1 MKVLYM
7 SHRYHTNQ
15 TAIVKGWIENGHEVR
30 FLSQY
35 AGKVEDY
42 TYIRPV
48 VVGYSPLFRVFDYLY
63 VHCLKRKDPAAID
76 MKLKCGIPPLL
87 KIAKYIKEFKP
98 DVAILRERSM
108 YTICMCIICKHY
120 HIPTILYNQS
130 PVWDGPERMDLAH
143 KIVWKLTPEYRIT
156 PVKLTEKALQGLIGK
171 EITEAGIVGEDI
183 ARDSIV
189 REDIVKND
197 KVYWVPFV
205 MEPQEPPEEKTYFAE
220 NRINIFCIGKY
231 QERKNHQMMI
241 EAVEELLPRY
251 NLQLTIAGEISN
263 SFHEEYYR
271 KVSGYVKE
279 HGLEDRVTFL
289 SNLKKEDVAKEYR
302 KADVYVLPSTG
313 EPAAVTPL
321 EAMAYSVPAIC
332 STGNGTADYID
343 PGRTGYI
350 FRDNDKKDLKD
361 KLEKIICDR
370 DNLVRM
376 GAAAYHHVKEN
387 FQFSNYYEQIE
398 QILHEMKRHRESR
411 EKMIEK

>member
-48 VVGYSPLFRVFDYLY
+48 VVGYSVFFRAIDYLY

-87 KIAKYIKEFKP
+87 RIAKYIKEFKP
-98 DVAILRERSM
+98 NVAILRERSM
-108 YTICMCIICKHY
+108 YTICVNAICRHY
-120 HIPTILYNQS
+120 HIPAILYNQS
-130 PVWDGPERMDLAH
+130 PVWDRPEKMNLAH

-156 PVKLTEKALQGLIGK
+156 PVNLTGMALQKLIEEK
-171 EITEAGIVGEDI
+171 TAGD
-183 ARDSIV
+183 
-189 REDIVKND
+189 DIVKDD
-197 KVYWVPFV
+197 KAYWAPFV
-205 MEPQEPPEEKTYFAE
+205 MEPQVPPEEKTYFAE

-241 EAVEELLPRY
+241 EVVEELLPRY
-251 NLQLTIAGEISN
+251 DLHLTIAGEMSN

-271 KVSGYVKE
+271 KVSGYVKA
-279 HGLEDRVTFL
+279 HGFEDRVTFL

-313 EPAAVTPL
+313 EPAAVSPL
-321 EAMAYSVPAIC
+321 EAMAYSLPAVC

-350 FRDNDKKDLKD
+350 FKDNDREDLKD
-361 KLEKIICDR
+361 KLEKIISDR
-370 DNLVRM
+370 ENLVKM
-376 GAAAYHHVKEN
+376 GAAAYRHVKEN

-398 QILHEMKRHRESR
+398 KILHEMKV
-411 EKMIEK
+411 I

>member
-48 VVGYSPLFRVFDYLY
+48 VVGYSALFRAFDYLY
-63 VHCLKRKDPAAID
+63 VHFLKRKDPAAID
-76 MKLKCGIPPLL
+76 MKLKCGTPPLF
-87 KIAKYIKEFKP
+87 KIAKYIKEFKA

-108 YTICMCIICKHY
+108 YTICMYAICKYY
-120 HIPTILYNQS
+120 HIPTILYNQD
-130 PVWDGPERMDLAH
+130 PVWDRPKKRDLAH
-143 KIVWKLTPEYRIT
+143 KMVWKLTPEYRIT
-156 PVKLTEKALQGLIGK
+156 PVNLTGKALQKLIEEK
-171 EITEAGIVGEDI
+171 TAGD
-183 ARDSIV
+183 
-189 REDIVKND
+189 DIVKDN
-197 KVYWVPFV
+197 KAYWAPFV
-205 MEPQEPPEEKTYFAE
+205 MEPQVPPEEKTHFAGD
-220 NRINIFCIGKY
+220 RINIFCIGKY

-241 EAVEELLPRY
+241 EVVEELLPQY
-251 NLQLTIAGEISN
+251 DLHLTIAGEMSN

-271 KVSGYVKE
+271 KVSGYVKA

-321 EAMAYSVPAIC
+321 EAMAYSVPAVC
-332 STGNGTADYID
+332 GTGNGTAGYID

-350 FRDNDKKDLKD
+350 FKDNDREDLKD
-361 KLEKIICDR
+361 KLEKLISDR
-370 DNLVRM
+370 ENLVKM

-398 QILHEMKRHRESR
+398 KILHEMKAL
-411 EKMIEK
+411 